1 MSHQIIKKS
10 GKPEYAVLPYKEYE
24 KLLELAEDAEDIKAL
39 VKAAKNDDERLPH
52 AFVKK
57 LINSEQP
64 LPVWRKYRDLSQQ
77 ELADKS
83 GVTQAYIAQI
93 ETGKKEGGV
102 KTLKKLANALS
113 ISLDDL
119 VTE

>member
-1 MSHQIIKKS
+1 MNHQIIKRA

-24 KLLELAEDAEDIKAL
+24 KLLQLAEDAEDISAL
-39 VKAAKNDDERLPH
+39 MKDAKRDEERLPQ
-52 AFVKK
+52 AFVKE
-57 LINSEQP
+57 LINSNQP
-64 LPVWRKYRDLSQQ
+64 LPIWRKYRGLSQQ
-77 ELADKS
+77 ALAEKVN
-83 GVTQAYIAQI
+83 VTQAYIAQI

-119 VTE
+119 IAA

>member
-1 MSHQIIKKS
+1 MNHQIIKKS

-24 KLLELAEDAEDIKAL
+24 KLLQLAEDGEDINAL
-39 VKAAKNDDERLPH
+39 IKAAKNDDESFPQS
-52 AFVKK
+52 FVKE
-57 LINSEQP
+57 LINSDQP
-64 LPVWRKYRDLSQQ
+64 LPVWRKYRGLSQQ
-77 ELADKS
+77 KLADMS

-113 ISLDDL
+113 ITLDDL
-119 VTE
+119 VTD